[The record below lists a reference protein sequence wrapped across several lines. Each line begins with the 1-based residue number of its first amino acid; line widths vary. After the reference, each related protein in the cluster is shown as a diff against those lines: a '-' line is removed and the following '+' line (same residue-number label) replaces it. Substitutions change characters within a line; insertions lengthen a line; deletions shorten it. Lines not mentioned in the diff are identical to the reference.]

1 MHKRASRVPTYLSR
15 LPTLMWV
22 EIQSNQLLT
31 EVASSR
37 ICLMTANPG
46 RTGRDLLDMLD
57 PDVTAQ
63 AIEAGYL
70 DVTPARVSATYE
82 GRKRLDSL
90 LAALLG

>member
-46 RTGRDLLDMLD
+46 L
-57 PDVTAQ
+57 V
-63 AIEAGYL
+63 
-70 DVTPARVSATYE
+70 
-82 GRKRLDSL
+82 
-90 LAALLG
+90 ALIYS